1 MFLAKW
7 HLQKLDCTVKNTIF
21 IGMVGNLDGL
31 PVDVFWA
38 PCFILYTSWYPLYVA
53 LLHVAGIKWEFCVGL
68 GLGLLFKGT
77 VSRNFRPSWIWSKI
91 SIFVITQNDFA
102 KFVNFTNIHICKKFA
117 CPHSC
122 WLCVHGV
129 DVIVDYAY
137 TVSTL
142 SLTTQTRCQHSCG
155 LPEHQ

>member
-1 MFLAKW
+1 MASSKTGLYHKKHYFYRNGWQPGWFTSRCVLS
-7 HLQKLDCTVKNTIF
+7 TVFYIVYLLVP
-21 IGMVGNLDGL
+21 I
-31 PVDVFWA
+31 
-38 PCFILYTSWYPLYVA
+38 IA
-53 LLHVAGIKWEFCVGL
+53 LVHVAGIKWKFCVGL

>member
-1 MFLAKW
+1 MFLGKW
-7 HLQKLDCTVKNTIF
+7 HLQKLDCWQPGWLTSRCVLSTVFYIVYLLVP
-21 IGMVGNLDGL
+21 I
-31 PVDVFWA
+31 
-38 PCFILYTSWYPLYVA
+38 IA
-53 LLHVAGIKWEFCVGL
+53 LVHVAGIKWKFCVGL